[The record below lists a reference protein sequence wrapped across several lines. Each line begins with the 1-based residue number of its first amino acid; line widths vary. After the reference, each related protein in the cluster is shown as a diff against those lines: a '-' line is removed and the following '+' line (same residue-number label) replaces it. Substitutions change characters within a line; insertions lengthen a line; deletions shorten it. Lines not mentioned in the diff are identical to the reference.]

1 MRYTKENQGRKE
13 MNKKK
18 LDKLVEEG
26 WLISQVHPSLDLT
39 IYNYS
44 QKTQYEKN
52 WTEETLSCRGLVM
65 NSKGEVVARPFKKFF
80 NLSEVEGEIP
90 DLPFEA
96 FEKMDGSLGIFF
108 WYNEDPVFASRGSFT
123 SDQSKMGWEILK
135 ESNYFILEEGI
146 TYLFEIIDPRNRI
159 VIDYG
164 LDERLV
170 LLGAIET
177 RTGKEILYS
186 DIEKDLKG
194 NGFELVKKWTNKK
207 SISDLVK
214 ENDPSREGYVLRFS
228 NGFRVKVKFEEYCRL
243 HKIITNVSNVDI
255 WEKLK
260 DNLPL
265 DEILDKVPDEFYGW
279 VKKTENDLREKFQD
293 IIEESEEKIYSIKKK
308 LGDSERGIYAEEIKK
323 EKNPGVLFNLLDGRS
338 PDEIIWKL
346 VRPKWSKPFK
356 GET

>member
-1 MRYTKENQGRKE
+1 
-13 MNKKK
+13 MNKGK

-52 WTEETLSCRGLVM
+52 WNEETLSCRGLVM
-65 NSKGEVVARPFKKFF
+65 NSKNEVVARPFKKFF
-80 NLSEVEGEIP
+80 NLSEIEGEIP
-90 DLPFEA
+90 DLSFEA

-108 WYNEDPVFASRGSFT
+108 WYNGNPVFASRGSFT
-123 SDQSKMGWEILK
+123 SDQSKVGWEILK
-135 ESNYFILEEGI
+135 ESNYFTLDEGI
-146 TYLFEIIDPRNRI
+146 TYLFETIYPENRI

-164 LDERLV
+164 EEEKLI
-170 LLGAIET
+170 LLGAVET
-177 RTGKEILYS
+177 KSGKEITYS
-186 DIEKDLKG
+186 DLEKSFKN

-207 SISDLVK
+207 SIPDLVK

-293 IIEESEEKIYSIKKK
+293 VLEESEERIHSIKNK
-308 LGDSERGIYAEEIKK
+308 LGDSERKIYAEEIKK
-323 EKNPGVLFNLLDGRS
+323 EKNPGILFNLLDGRS
-338 PDEIIWKL
+338 PDQIIWKL

-356 GET
+356 EET